1 MAFTLQQA
9 ESLIQHAH
17 NSGRLPHALLFTGSE
32 VAGTHALALRLAREL
47 NGAHSATVEALRHP
61 MCRIIRPGSK
71 SRSILIAD
79 IRSVDPFL
87 TLRAEEGAT
96 KLVIILEADRMK
108 EEAANAFLKTLEEPP
123 PQTLIILITS
133 QPSRLLPTILSRCV
147 RLDLRESDTRTR
159 LSNVQ
164 QLFLPAVS
172 AALALL
178 GSNVAALALRADF
191 QALLAERKSA
201 ISDRLLSAL
210 KAEARAIAE
219 GTDIRDWEARQK
231 DATTALIETEYL
243 GEREEMLELLSL
255 CLGQAVLLASHAP
268 DVKPLTPEIAAV
280 AAQHSIADLIRR
292 MRAVD
297 ALRQDLNFNVNEALA
312 MDNRLIDIIGA
323 SGIVPH
329 SQSPS

>member
-1 MAFTLQQA
+1 MAFTRQQA
-9 ESLIQHAH
+9 MTLLQHAQR
-17 NSGRLPHALLFTGSE
+17 SGRLPHALLFTGSE
-32 VAGTHALALRLAREL
+32 TAGTHELALSLAREL
-47 NGAHSATVEALRHP
+47 NGARADSVETLRHP
-61 MCRIIRPGSK
+61 MCRVIRPGSK

-79 IRSVDPFL
+79 IRSVEPFL

-123 PQTLIILITS
+123 PQTLIVLIS
-133 QPSRLLPTILSRCV
+133 AQPSRLLPTILSRCV
-147 RLDLRESDTRTR
+147 RMDLREQDSHTR
-159 LSNVQ
+159 LSEVQ
-164 QLFLPAVS
+164 RLFLPAVT
-172 AALALL
+172 AALPML
-178 GSNVAALALRADF
+178 GSDVAALALRADF
-191 QALLAERKSA
+191 QSLLSERKEA
-201 ISDRLLSAL
+201 ITNRLMTAL

-243 GEREEMLELLSL
+243 GEREQMLELLSL

-268 DVKPLTPEIAAV
+268 DVQPLSPEISGV
-280 AAQHSIADLIRR
+280 AAKHSVADLTRR

-312 MDNRLIDIIGA
+312 MDDRLLDIIGTPL
-323 SGIVPH
+323 S
-329 SQSPS
+329 

>member
-1 MAFTLQQA
+1 MAFTRQQA
-9 ESLIQHAH
+9 INLIMHARQ
-17 NSGRLPHALLFTGSE
+17 SGRLPHALLFTGSE
-32 VAGTHALALRLAREL
+32 AAGTHALALALAAEL
-47 NGAHSATVEALRHP
+47 NGARAESVETLRHP

-79 IRSVDPFL
+79 IRGVEPFL

-123 PQTLIILITS
+123 PQTLIILIS
-133 QPSRLLPTILSRCV
+133 EQPSRLLPTILSRCV
-147 RLDLRESDTRTR
+147 RMDLRECDSRTR
-159 LSNVQ
+159 LTEAQ
-164 QLFLPAVS
+164 KRFLPAVA
-172 AALALL
+172 AALPLL
-178 GSNVAALALRADF
+178 GSDVAALALRADF
-191 QALLAERKSA
+191 QTLLTERREA
-201 ISDRLLSAL
+201 ITDRLTAAL

-243 GEREEMLELLSL
+243 REREEMLELLAL

-268 DVKPLTPEIAAV
+268 DVQPLCGEIAGV
-280 AAQHSIADLIRR
+280 AAAHSVTDLTRR

-297 ALRQDLNFNVNEALA
+297 ALRTDLNFNVNEALA
-312 MDNRLIDIIGA
+312 MENRLLDILGT
-323 SGIVPH
+323 H
-329 SQSPS
+329 SA